1 MDSAIIIALSI
12 FSLFLLNFFFK
23 KKNFLLDNK
32 NLFHKSFASK
42 EAVPITGGFVIFLNL
57 LFVSD
62 NYFSIFFLSLIFL
75 LGIFSDLLLI
85 TKPLKKFIFQFI
97 IVFFFIYF
105 IDLKVISTKIYF
117 IDFLLKNK
125 IFAIFFTTF
134 CMLILI
140 NGTNFIDG
148 INTLVCG
155 YYILVILAVLF
166 VGFQNKLLIYS
177 FDHFYYLFLTLLIVY
192 FFNFFSKV
200 YLGDSGSFLLS
211 FLIGYYLI
219 VFFNTNFNTISFVS
233 PIFILLLLW
242 YPAFENLFSILR
254 KIKTN
259 KNPSKPDNL
268 HLHQLLFSLL
278 NKKNNKSIIYNN
290 TLTGNLINFFNLISF
305 IVASKFYYHT
315 EYLVYLTFFNILVYI
330 ILYFYLY
337 KKIQKT
343 D

>member
-1 MDSAIIIALSI
+1 
-12 FSLFLLNFFFK
+12 
-23 KKNFLLDNK
+23 
-32 NLFHKSFASK
+32 
-42 EAVPITGGFVIFLNL
+42 
-57 LFVSD
+57 
-62 NYFSIFFLSLIFL
+62 
-75 LGIFSDLLLI
+75 
-85 TKPLKKFIFQFI
+85 
-97 IVFFFIYF
+97 
-105 IDLKVISTKIYF
+105 
-117 IDFLLKNK
+117 
-125 IFAIFFTTF
+125 
-134 CMLILI
+134 MLILI